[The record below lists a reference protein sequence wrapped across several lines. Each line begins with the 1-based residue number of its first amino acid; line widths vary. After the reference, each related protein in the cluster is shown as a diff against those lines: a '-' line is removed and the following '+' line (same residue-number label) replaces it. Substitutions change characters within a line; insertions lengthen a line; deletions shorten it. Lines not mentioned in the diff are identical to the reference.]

1 MTSPSVVASASSP
14 ASQLPAIARAIL
26 AQAWPVLVAQL
37 AVMAAGLVDTVLTGH
52 ATPADLAAMGIG
64 TSVYASVFVSL
75 TGVVNALNPI
85 IAQLYGAEQ
94 DAAIGASYVQ
104 GLWLALLLS
113 AVGIP
118 LLALPEVWLQ
128 LIDPSPE
135 VHELVTRYLRV
146 LSLGLPAS
154 LLFRVLYALNTAIS
168 RPKVV
173 MVLQAAGLALK
184 VVLSAML
191 IFGLLGLPRLGAV
204 GAALATV
211 VVFWLL
217 FLVGLGYTSMDAAY
231 RRFAVCF
238 AWPRWQPLRDQ
249 LRLGIPMGMSYMLEN
264 TSFTLIALLIAR
276 LGTTTVGGHQI
287 VSNLTAVSYQVPL
300 AIAIATATM
309 TAQALGAGDRGR
321 ARTVGFVGIGLG
333 VLVASCT
340 AGTIWMLRP
349 AVISLYTNEAA
360 VATVALSLVGYF
372 AALHVFDALQ
382 GVTGFVLRAHRIA
395 VVPTVIYA
403 FALWG
408 PGLIGGYGVAFYPIL
423 GGPRGA
429 QGMWLMLA
437 VALGLTAALLLGF
450 YLWVLRQ
457 HEGEP

>member
-1 MTSPSVVASASSP
+1 MTSPSVVVSASST

-118 LLALPEVWLQ
+118 LLALPEGWLQ

-184 VVLSAML
+184 VVLSATL
-191 IFGLLGLPRLGAV
+191 IFGLIG
-204 GAALATV
+204 
-211 VVFWLL
+211 
-217 FLVGLGYTSMDAAY
+217 
-231 RRFAVCF
+231 
-238 AWPRWQPLRDQ
+238 
-249 LRLGIPMGMSYMLEN
+249 
-264 TSFTLIALLIAR
+264 LLIAR

-300 AIAIATATM
+300 AIAIATATI

-340 AGTIWMLRP
+340 AGTIWTLRP

-360 VATVALSLVGYF
+360 VTAVALSLVGYF

-382 GVTGFVLRAHRIA
+382 GVTGFVLHAHRIA

-403 FALWG
+403 
-408 PGLIGGYGVAFYPIL
+408 
-423 GGPRGA
+423 
-429 QGMWLMLA
+429 
-437 VALGLTAALLLGF
+437 
-450 YLWVLRQ
+450 
-457 HEGEP
+457 